1 LKYLPHEHPTGL
13 KGWLTR
19 KSQRRKVSLTLPWS
33 ADGTV
38 VDLGCGSGGFLEAWL
53 GFRPEAIA
61 IGLETAPEALERSRQ
76 RGVEVVEGEL
86 GGGLPD
92 PLHGA
97 ALYTLWHVLE
107 HLDDPAAALKSIVKV
122 IAPSGR
128 IVVAVPNA
136 AGFERLLFGDRTIAW
151 DVPRHRWHFTPE
163 GLSALAR
170 ITGLRVLDRFNL
182 FSDDVYDAVGSLQGI
197 LYPAS
202 WVRTGDIRST
212 LATGLALMGGV
223 PTGMLLAAL
232 NPWRLRASLGV
243 ILAPER

>member
-1 LKYLPHEHPTGL
+1 
-13 KGWLTR
+13 
-19 KSQRRKVSLTLPWS
+19 
-33 ADGTV
+33 V

-53 GFRPEAIA
+53 GFRPEATA
-61 IGLETAPEALERSRQ
+61 IGLETAPEALENSRR

-86 GGGLPD
+86 GDGLPD

-107 HLDDPAAALKSIVKV
+107 HLDDPAAALRSIVEV

-136 AGFERLLFGDRTIAW
+136 SGFERSLFGDRTIAW

-170 ITGLRVLDRFNL
+170 NTGLRVLDRFNL

-202 WVRTGDIRST
+202 WVRTGDLRST

-223 PTGMLLAAL
+223 PAGILLAAL

-243 ILAPER
+243 ILAPEH